1 MAMKENSL
9 RILNYLKE
17 HNGEKLTTDDVADA
31 LGLSKRSIVGSFN
44 SFVKKGLGTRIEEEV
59 EIDDGKHQTVKY
71 LALTAAGLAFDPEA
85 EDAE

>member
-17 HNGEKLTTDDVADA
+17 NNGKKLTTDDVADA

-44 SFVKKGLGTRIEEEV
+44 SFVKKGWAVRTETEIEQEDGTHPVVKLLSLTE
-59 EIDDGKHQTVKY
+59 DGMAY
-71 LALTAAGLAFDPEA
+71 NPEEA
-85 EDAE
+85 E